1 MMKWQVILLS
11 IIEICIIMIMV
22 IIIMNIIMSIMM
34 NIIIMVMITVITIM
48 IITINTMIMTI
59 IIIIMIITIIIMTI
73 VIITIIINII
83 IKISWSWLSPFL
95 LIFKCRSNARILIQL
110 FFPNRALSWDH
121 FIYGVQFSS
130 FSDFSVEHYGDSAH
144 TCVISFMR
152 SKWTQILSWADIVDT
167 YSNQ

>member
-1 MMKWQVILLS
+1 MMKWQVILLY
-11 IIEICIIMIMV
+11 IIKICIIMIMV

-73 VIITIIINII
+73 VITIIII
-83 IKISWSWLSPFL
+83 ISWSWLSPFL
-95 LIFKCRSNARILIQL
+95 LIFKCRSNARILTQL
-110 FFPNRALSWDH
+110 FFPNRALSLDH
-121 FIYGVQFSS
+121 FIYGVQFLS